1 MTGLFTMRLF
11 LSVMLLSA
19 CTGCVRVRLPE
30 AKVGPGP
37 AVETLSWEQ
46 AVDLTLRYHP
56 DVLKAQADL
65 RSAAHARNAA
75 FGDYLPDVDGSFIRK
90 HSRTTSTAAGADSM
104 SFDLDVTQP
113 LFAGGAV
120 TGEFLQAKREWEAAR
135 FAYRETSADVRQRL
149 RASFAELL
157 RQEAL
162 EDTTRRIAER
172 RQENADLLQ
181 LRYNAG
187 REHRGS
193 LLRAQAIAEEA
204 AFELRQAQ
212 RRTDTQRLTFGREL
226 GGRVWM
232 GAHLSENLEQLTPQ
246 PPALPEDYAALAEG
260 TPTVQRLV
268 KTAESLKAAILSTQA
283 DLWPS
288 VDGTFN
294 YGYSGT
300 DVNKLRDDASVG
312 VTVSVPL
319 FAGGANVQDVLGA
332 RQDYRAAVE
341 TARSARD
348 ARIASL
354 SSAWSAF
361 RDARE
366 FVDVRRK
373 FLEAARE
380 RGDIVREQYRS
391 GLASFQDFDIA
402 EQELADAEKRY
413 VDSLA
418 DVLIREAAWEAA
430 EGSTLEE
437 VPRAK

>member
-1 MTGLFTMRLF
+1 MRIFLSMMMLLFT
-11 LSVMLLSA
+11 

-30 AKVGPGP
+30 ARIGPGP
-37 AVETLSWEQ
+37 AAESLSWEQ
-46 AVDLTLRYHP
+46 AMDLALRYHP
-56 DVLKAQADL
+56 DILKAQADL
-65 RSAAHARNAA
+65 RSAAHERNAA
-75 FGDYLPDVDGSFIRK
+75 FGDYLPNADGSFTRK
-90 HSRTTSTAAGADSM
+90 HSRTTGTAAGADSM

-113 LFAGGAV
+113 LFTGGKT
-120 TGEFLQAKREWEAAR
+120 TGKFLQAERKWEAAR

-149 RASFAELL
+149 RASFTELL

-162 EDTTRRIAER
+162 ENTTRRIADR

-181 LRYNAG
+181 LRYDAG

-193 LLRAQAIAEEA
+193 LLRAQAIADEA
-204 AFELRQAQ
+204 AFKLRQAQ

-226 GGRVWM
+226 GGRIWM
-232 GAHLSENLEQLTPQ
+232 SAQLSEDLEHLTPQ
-246 PPALPEDYAALAEG
+246 PPAPPTDYAALAEQ

-288 VDGTFN
+288 VDGAFN

-300 DVNKLRDDASVG
+300 DVNHLRDDASVG

-319 FAGGANVQDVLGA
+319 FAGGANVQGVLGA
-332 RQDYRAAVE
+332 DQDYRAAVE
-341 TARSARD
+341 AARSARD
-348 ARIASL
+348 ARIADL
-354 SSAWSAF
+354 SSVWAAF

-402 EQELADAEKRY
+402 EQELADAETQY

-418 DVLIREAAWEAA
+418 DVLIREAAWENAK
-430 EGSTLEE
+430 GSTLEE
-437 VPRAK
+437 ARHGQ